1 MIKKAKPKTPA
12 TNAVDEA
19 GVATI
24 ASFLTKLGNT
34 ALASYET
41 ARQNYTDEIQSREV
55 NIQYRVDENTKD
67 EKSIKKDQARIK
79 VIDAD
84 IAKLP
89 PAKVITADETNAELA
104 KVIALPF
111 IAGVRLEKIN
121 ARDYI
126 IATTR
131 PDTLYTTY
139 TKKWSM
145 TSARFYR
152 AKAYKVP
159 MPVYDI
165 RIGTIMY
172 STLSNTEKSLALALA
187 EYKSETADFQG
198 GGRYSQET
206 HAHWGTQHISA
217 PTDYSKIC
225 LGEYESEVTKAF
237 KKSLSEGLIALSV
250 YLQTSG
256 ARAGYVN
263 SREVWGLWLGKKEIN
278 ALLVAKPA
286 EDKKLQES
294 GEQVSA
300 NDSEDEDDCS
310 CYEDGEHG
318 NGDYRQCD
326 DDCECDCHNN

>member
-1 MIKKAKPKTPA
+1 MIKKAKPRTPA

-19 GVATI
+19 GVAII

-34 ALASYET
+34 ALSDYET
-41 ARQNYTDEIQSREV
+41 RRQNYADDIQNRETSMKYHTDEIIAEAQRIKKV
-55 NIQYRVDENTKD
+55 Q
-67 EKSIKKDQARIK
+67 KSIK
-79 VIDAD
+79 VIEAE
-84 IAKLP
+84 IEKLP
-89 PAKVITADETNAELA
+89 PAKVITVDETHAELA

-159 MPVYDI
+159 MPIYDI

-172 STLSNTEKSLALALA
+172 STLSNTEKSLALTLA

-198 GGRYSQET
+198 GGRYSQEP
-206 HAHWGTQHISA
+206 HAHWGTQHIGTH
-217 PTDYSKIC
+217 TDYSKIC

-237 KKSLSEGLIALSV
+237 KKSLADGLIALSV
-250 YLQTSG
+250 YLQTAG
-256 ARAGYVN
+256 ARNGYVN

-294 GEQVSA
+294 GERVSA
-300 NDSEDEDDCS
+300 DDSDEDGDECS
-310 CYEDGEHG
+310 CYEDGDRD
-318 NGDYRQCD
+318 NGRQCD